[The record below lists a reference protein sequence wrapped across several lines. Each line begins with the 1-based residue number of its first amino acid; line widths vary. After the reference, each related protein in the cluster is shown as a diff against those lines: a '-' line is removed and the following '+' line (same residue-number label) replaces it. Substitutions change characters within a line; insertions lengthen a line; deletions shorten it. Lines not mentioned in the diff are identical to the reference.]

1 VTRPGKPS
9 KSEWVLLGI
18 TGVFLCLVL
27 ALFWQDR
34 AAAGP
39 GMTVQA
45 QTQVPQEAL
54 TPDLSPIDLNTA
66 GVEEL
71 DQLPGIGGAG
81 GADRGL
87 SGGKR
92 PLHGRGGAAGGQRHR
107 RGQAGGAGGL
117 GHRGTAAG
125 EWRRNNDSE
134 GVTHGE
140 DLSGGR

>member
-1 VTRPGKPS
+1 MTRPGKPS

-71 DQLPGIGGAG
+71 DQLPGIGEVLAGRIVAYREENGPFTAVEELLEVSGIGEAKLAELEGWVTVGQPPENG
-81 GADRGL
+81 GATT
-87 SGGKR
+87 
-92 PLHGRGGAAGGQRHR
+92 
-107 RGQAGGAGGL
+107 
-117 GHRGTAAG
+117 TAK
-125 EWRRNNDSE
+125 E
-134 GVTHGE
+134 
-140 DLSGGR
+140 

>member
-1 VTRPGKPS
+1 MTRPGKPS

-71 DQLPGIGGAG
+71 DQLPGIGEVLAG
-81 GADRGL
+81 RIVAYREENGPFTAVEELLEVSGIGEAKLAELEGL
-87 SGGKR
+87 VTVGQPPENGGETT
-92 PLHGRGGAAGGQRHR
+92 
-107 RGQAGGAGGL
+107 
-117 GHRGTAAG
+117 TAK
-125 EWRRNNDSE
+125 E
-134 GVTHGE
+134 
-140 DLSGGR
+140 

>member
-1 VTRPGKPS
+1 MTRPGKPS

-71 DQLPGIGGAG
+71 DQLPGIGEVLAG
-81 GADRGL
+81 RIVAYREENGPFTAVEKL
-87 SGGKR
+87 LEVSGIGEAKLAELEGWVTVGQ
-92 PLHGRGGAAGGQRHR
+92 PPENGGETT
-107 RGQAGGAGGL
+107 
-117 GHRGTAAG
+117 TAK
-125 EWRRNNDSE
+125 E
-134 GVTHGE
+134 
-140 DLSGGR
+140 

>member
-1 VTRPGKPS
+1 MTRPGKPS

-66 GVEEL
+66 DVYEL
-71 DQLPGIGGAG
+71 QRLPGIGEKRAQAILAYREEHGPFQSVDELDNVEG
-81 GADRGL
+81 IGEGIL
-87 SGGKR
+87 SGLR
-92 PLHGRGGAAGGQRHR
+92 EYAR
-107 RGQAGGAGGL
+107 
-117 GHRGTAAG
+117 
-125 EWRRNNDSE
+125 
-134 GVTHGE
+134 VTQE
-140 DLSGGR
+140 PEE

>member
-1 VTRPGKPS
+1 MTRPGKPS

-71 DQLPGIGGAG
+71 DQLPGIGEVLAGRIVAYREEQGAF
-81 GADRGL
+81 
-87 SGGKR
+87 
-92 PLHGRGGAAGGQRHR
+92 GQIEEITKVNGI
-107 RGQAGGAGGL
+107 GQS
-117 GHRGTAAG
+117 TF
-125 EWRRNNDSE
+125 EKIKEKITVS
-134 GVTHGE
+134 
-140 DLSGGR
+140 

>member
-1 VTRPGKPS
+1 MTRPGKPS

-71 DQLPGIGGAG
+71 DQLPGIGEVLAG
-81 GADRGL
+81 RIIAYREANGPFRI
-87 SGGKR
+87 
-92 PLHGRGGAAGGQRHR
+92 P
-107 RGQAGGAGGL
+107 
-117 GHRGTAAG
+117 
-125 EWRRNNDSE
+125 
-134 GVTHGE
+134 E
-140 DLSGGR
+140 DLTRVSGIGEGILEGLIDFITVS

>member
-1 VTRPGKPS
+1 MTRPGKPS

-66 GVEEL
+66 DVYDL
-71 DQLPGIGGAG
+71 QRLPGIGEVRAQAIVAYREEHGPFSSVDELDNVEG
-81 GADRGL
+81 IGEGIL
-87 SGGKR
+87 SGLR
-92 PLHGRGGAAGGQRHR
+92 DYASVGAADN
-107 RGQAGGAGGL
+107 
-117 GHRGTAAG
+117 
-125 EWRRNNDSE
+125 ES
-134 GVTHGE
+134 
-140 DLSGGR
+140 

>member
-1 VTRPGKPS
+1 MTRPGKPS

-71 DQLPGIGGAG
+71 DQLPGIGEVLAG
-81 GADRGL
+81 RIVAYREENGPFTAVEEL
-87 SGGKR
+87 LEISGIGEAKLAELEGWVTVEQL
-92 PLHGRGGAAGGQRHR
+92 PENGGETT
-107 RGQAGGAGGL
+107 
-117 GHRGTAAG
+117 TAK
-125 EWRRNNDSE
+125 E
-134 GVTHGE
+134 
-140 DLSGGR
+140 